1 MKILLIK
8 ILKTYIVDLLIE
20 KLTNE
25 AEEAV
30 DKVLAKAKA
39 KVVDPDNSLTDDV
52 VDILINNKGLLKDF
66 AIEEIKEGMDRIK
79 NKI

>member
-1 MKILLIK
+1 VKILLIK
-8 ILKTYIVDLLIE
+8 ILKTYIIDLLIE

>member
-8 ILKTYIVDLLIE
+8 ILKTYIIDLLIE